1 MFLLS
6 SSLLFQA
13 RTLVRTV
20 VNPELKKEMRQ
31 NQDLFSTSLN
41 LQPQDTAIF
50 VNGMFFDLDV
60 VDVISLLEI
69 IRQEQ
74 RLMQGL
80 HAVGNIIIQ
89 KYISLHLCIIYE

>member
-1 MFLLS
+1 M
-6 SSLLFQA
+6 
-13 RTLVRTV
+13 RTV

-31 NQDLFSTSLN
+31 NQDLFLTSLN

-60 VDVISLLEI
+60 VDVISLLEV
-69 IRQEQ
+69 IRQEH

-80 HAVGNIIIQ
+80 HSIGILIP
-89 KYISLHLCIIYE
+89 CILLILLSDH